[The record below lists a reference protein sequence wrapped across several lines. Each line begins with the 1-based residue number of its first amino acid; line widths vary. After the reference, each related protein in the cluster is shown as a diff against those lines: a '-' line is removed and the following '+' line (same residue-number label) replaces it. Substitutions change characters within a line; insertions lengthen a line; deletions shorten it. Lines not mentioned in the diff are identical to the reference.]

1 MMKGKVKEE
10 CRRFILIYGGHPWK
24 KKCHAPLNDPR
35 SAKIIMNKGAHA
47 HYGRGSRKTT
57 RPTYVDNMGIK

>member
-1 MMKGKVKEE
+1 MGKISV
-10 CRRFILIYGGHPWK
+10 YGGHPWKKK

-47 HYGRGSRKTT
+47 PYGRGSRKTT
-57 RPTYVDNMGIK
+57 RRTYVDNMGIK